1 MADAAWRTPRRR
13 TRGQVW
19 LATVPVLA
27 LSAWVVWFYLRA
39 TAGWSVPAA
48 TPLGRWYGGV
58 GAGLMLVLVLYS
70 VRHSAYRRR
79 WGSLQLWYRTH
90 LWLGVLAL
98 AMVGAH
104 CGFRCRGLFLT
115 LLQLFFWGAVVSG
128 LMGWLLQT
136 WVKSVLLRHEE
147 RPLVMGQIARERD
160 AAIEALTERVKT
172 AIVRASL
179 RSGAVGATHASP
191 LPTNG
196 IEDAALDGA
205 RQEVARALRAVRAV
219 RRRGIWQFPSVA
231 TWKKR
236 VQYHGRPVLARRL
249 DDLEPAESAAAL
261 EELARVNLLEVYA
274 SYHRWLRGWT
284 TLHLA
289 LTLGLAQLALWHI
302 YITTAY

>member
-1 MADAAWRTPRRR
+1 MADAAWRAPRRR

-27 LSAWVVWFYLRA
+27 LSAWIVWFYLRA

-79 WGSLQLWYRTH
+79 WGSLEVWYRTH

-98 AMVGAH
+98 ALVGAH

-115 LLQLFFWGAVVSG
+115 LLQLFFWGAIVSG
-128 LMGWLLQT
+128 LLGWLIQS
-136 WVKSVLLRHEE
+136 WVQRVLLRHED
-147 RPLVMGQIARERD
+147 RPLVMAQIARERD
-160 AAIEALTERVKT
+160 AAVEALTQRVKA
-172 AIVRASL
+172 AIVRESL
-179 RSGAVGATHASP
+179 RSDGEGPV
-191 LPTNG
+191 PTPALEG
-196 IEDAALDGA
+196 AALDEA

-219 RRRGIWQFPSVA
+219 RRRSIWRFPSVA

-236 VQYHGRPVLARRL
+236 VQYHGRPALAHRL
-249 DDLEPAESAAAL
+249 DGLEPAESAAAL
-261 EELARVNLLEVYA
+261 EEMARVNLMEVYA